1 MKTKT
6 VSSRLALLA
15 IAITVALV
23 IQPLRANP
31 IFDPL
36 VLTENSSASLTATYN
51 GSPISA
57 ADITNTGPDSWTVN
71 LPNTVSFTGA
81 IVAWNESANTENRVF
96 FAVEG
101 DAHNVLSVNSDVAG
115 NGSLK
120 NGDTYVG
127 AGTDSSNGGFINVTL
142 FDNGDIATAPD
153 TGTTASLFGLSLAG
167 LAFLRRKLC

>member
-1 MKTKT
+1 MSNPTLKIL
-6 VSSRLALLA
+6 SALIAAIIAALL
-15 IAITVALV
+15 T
-23 IQPLRANP
+23 QPLRANP

-115 NGSLK
+115 NGSLN
-120 NGDTYVG
+120 NGDTYVN
-127 AGTDSSNGGFINVTL
+127 AGTDSSNGGFINVT
-142 FDNGDIATAPD
+142 FNDNGDTAAVPD
-153 TGTTASLFGLSLAG
+153 TGTTASLLGLSLTG
-167 LAFLRRKLC
+167 LVFFRRKVC